1 MQFLFRRKIGTRMN
15 EVLEKLD
22 AVAAERA
29 KFHLSEMAFLE
40 RPTEVAAAAAT
51 RETGS
56 IMNKSQVYGRE
67 EDTAKIV
74 DILVNQVND
83 NEEISILPVIGVGGL
98 GKTTF
103 AQLVYND
110 ERVVRHFE
118 KRIWVCV
125 SDNFD
130 VKTLLKAM
138 IESWSE
144 SASDLVHLD
153 TLQRR
158 LWGVLN
164 NKRYLLV
171 LDDVWNEDQERWCE
185 LKKVVACGSTGSSI
199 IVTTRLKKVAD
210 IMRTLPSHQ
219 LTGLSDENCWMLMR
233 ERAFSQEREEYP
245 NLDAIGKKIANKCA
259 GVPLAAKALGGLL
272 RFKRDEKEWNYV
284 KESEIWELPEET
296 LILPALRLSYRHL
309 PLALR
314 PCFAYCAVFPKDSR
328 IEKRELIFMWM
339 AHGYISS
346 RGALEVEDVGNE
358 VCNELVLRSLL
369 HYVPNPVTKKLD
381 LIMHDLLHDLAISIM
396 ENKIPGRQVQRT
408 NVGSAFDDKIRQVNL
423 RKKIVAFPTSNQS
436 EMDMSFILKNF
447 SRLRV
452 LDASKTRIN
461 EPLSAVGNLKHLRH
475 LNLSGTEIC
484 SLPESL
490 CSLWNL
496 HVLNLDG
503 CKNLEAL
510 PKKTRYL
517 VNLRHLFLE
526 DCDSLREMPSKIR
539 ELTNLV
545 TLSQFV
551 VGGGGRSDEL
561 EELQCSNLGGKL
573 KLSHLERVK
582 NPMDAKKANLAEKT
596 NLRHLKLHWLWE
608 SMEEDIAIDEKVLEA
623 LEPHPNLETLDIK
636 GFRGRCFPVWMS
648 SSTLNKLVG
657 IEITFCHKCLRL
669 PQLGELPH
677 LKTLT
682 LYNMARL
689 EYVIEEE
696 EVVQS
701 GSARRFASL
710 ETLYLRFLP
719 EIKGFVKEQ
728 AATRST
734 EAFPNLEYLYVEGC
748 SSLTLPPL
756 STFFKKLK
764 ILNCGILLAASL
776 SKADLRNLTNLSVDF
791 EENSV
796 ETCTI
801 TVEALQSLTN
811 LKLLGICR
819 AYANGLSL
827 PEQGLQHLTALEE
840 LHIFKCRELEELPP
854 EGFKHLGC
862 LRKVYLRYLPK
873 MVRVPKALRH
883 LSSSLEYLSLTG
895 LPQLSSL
902 PDWLGDLTS
911 LLTLGVY
918 KCLNVASVP
927 ASIRGMPN
935 LRCLTV
941 RECPELERRC
951 ERETGADWHKIS
963 HIPHLQIGEQ

>member
-1 MQFLFRRKIGTRMN
+1 MAEAFLQIVLGKLSTLVEEEIGRITGVGEEMKKLSSTLTTIQAVVEDAEMKQIESKAVQNWLLKLNDLIYEIDDILDEYATEISKLKQKNRRFGRYKPMQLLFRRKIGTRMN

-29 KFHLSEMAFLE
+29 KFHLREMAFLE
-40 RPTEVAAAAAT
+40 RPTEVAAAASA

-56 IMNKSQVYGRE
+56 ILNKSQVYGRE
-67 EDTAKIV
+67 EDTAKVV

-138 IESWSE
+138 IESWSSE

-233 ERAFSQEREEYP
+233 ERAFGQEREEYP
-245 NLDAIGKKIANKCA
+245 NLEAIGKKIANKCA

-284 KESEIWELPEET
+284 KESEIWELPEEET

-381 LIMHDLLHDLAISIM
+381 LIMHDLLHDLALSIM

-408 NVGSAFDDKIRQVNL
+408 
-423 RKKIVAFPTSNQS
+423 
-436 EMDMSFILKNF
+436 M
-447 SRLRV
+447 
-452 LDASKTRIN
+452 
-461 EPLSAVGNLKHLRH
+461 GNLIHLRH
-475 LNLSGTEIC
+475 LNFSGTEIC

-496 HVLNLDG
+496 HVLNLDS

-551 VGGGGRSDEL
+551 VGGVGRGDEL
-561 EELQCSNLGGKL
+561 EELQRSNLGGKL

-596 NLRHLKLHWLWE
+596 NLLHLKLHWLWE

-636 GFRGRCFPVWMS
+636 GFRGRCFPVWIS
-648 SSTLNKLVG
+648 S
-657 IEITFCHKCLRL
+657 
-669 PQLGELPH
+669 
-677 LKTLT
+677 
-682 LYNMARL
+682 
-689 EYVIEEE
+689 
-696 EVVQS
+696 
-701 GSARRFASL
+701 
-710 ETLYLRFLP
+710 
-719 EIKGFVKEQ
+719 
-728 AATRST
+728 
-734 EAFPNLEYLYVEGC
+734 C

-776 SKADLRNLTNLSVDF
+776 SKADLRNLTYLSVDF

-854 EGFKHLGC
+854 EGFKHLSC

-873 MVRVPKALRH
+873 MVSVPKALRH

-902 PDWLGDLTS
+902 PDWLVDLTS
-911 LLTLGVY
+911 LLTLGIY
-918 KCLNVASVP
+918 KCPNVASVP
-927 ASIRGMPN
+927 ASIRGMTN